1 MILAEIQNVRLLEP
15 REARMK
21 RTHFLLAVAAATVA
35 PAGGRAADPPVVKVG
50 VIYSY
55 SGSTASAGK
64 TFDAA
69 IATWVKLHGD
79 IAGGH
84 KIELIKRDDTGIAP
98 DTARRIA
105 QELIVQDKVDLLAGV
120 TFTPNAIAVA
130 GVSTQAKKPLFIVNA
145 ATSGI
150 IAKHPYSAR
159 FGFTTAQTTV
169 PFAQWAAKSGIK
181 TAYAM
186 FQDYGPG
193 IDAGAAFASAFTAA
207 GGKMLGEVRV
217 PLNNSD
223 FTAYVQRVKDA
234 KPDAMYVFLNAGGA
248 AQSLLRACRDAGFAR
263 AGIKVLAAGDLVAEN
278 NLPGVGEVAEGL
290 ITSLNY
296 SANHGSRLNRDFV
309 AAFTS
314 IDPSL
319 LPDFGAAAAYDVMNA
334 IYRVVE
340 AQKGFIDPD
349 RTMELVRGMRF
360 ESPRG
365 PIEIDPETRDV
376 IQNVYIRR
384 TERRGTKLVNV
395 EFATIPMV
403 RDPNER
409 TTPAAGS
416 AASPT
421 R

>member
-1 MILAEIQNVRLLEP
+1 
-15 REARMK
+15 MK
-21 RTHFLLAVAAATVA
+21 RTHVLLAAAAAAAV
-35 PAGGRAADPPVVKVG
+35 PARSRAADAAPVRVG
-50 VIYSY
+50 VIFSY
-55 SGSTASAGK
+55 SGSTSSAGK

-69 IATWVKLHGD
+69 LATWVKKHGD
-79 IAGGH
+79 SVAGR

-105 QELIVQDKVDLLAGV
+105 QELIVGEKIDLLAGI

-150 IAKHPYSAR
+150 IAKHPYAAR

-169 PFAQWAAKSGIK
+169 PFAQWAAKSGFK

-193 IDAGAAFASAFTAA
+193 IDAGAAFSSAFTAA

-217 PLNNSD
+217 PINNSD

-248 AQSLLRACRDAGFAR
+248 AQSLLRACRDAGFER

-290 ITSLNY
+290 VTSLNY
-296 SANHGSRLNRDFV
+296 SANHGSRVNRDFV
-309 AAFTS
+309 AGFTA
-314 IDPSL
+314 IDPTI
-319 LPDFGAAAAYDVMNA
+319 LPDFNATAAYDVMNA

-340 AQKGFIDPD
+340 GQRGVIDPD

-365 PIEIDPETRDV
+365 PIEIDPETRDI

-384 TERRGTKLVNV
+384 TERRGGKLVNV

-403 RDPNER
+403 KDPNER
-409 TTPAAGS
+409 
-416 AASPT
+416 
-421 R
+421 